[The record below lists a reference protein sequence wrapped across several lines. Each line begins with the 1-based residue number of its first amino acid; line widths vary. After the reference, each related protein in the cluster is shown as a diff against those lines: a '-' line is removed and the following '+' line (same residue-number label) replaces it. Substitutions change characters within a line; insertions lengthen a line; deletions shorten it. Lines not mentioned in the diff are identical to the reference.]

1 MTPLEES
8 VAVLLGACA
17 WPNYPSFEPHQGFAN
32 SARDLRAYLLGN
44 GVDAANLLCLFDDPR
59 QPGELL
65 RAVREFLRARATQAV
80 RNVLFYYVGH
90 GAYLRGDYVLAP
102 RCLDRDLVEPTAL
115 HVRHLAATLN
125 DCAPAKRQ
133 ILIIDACYAAGAPA
147 EFIRQGP
154 EDAARAVAEQIRE
167 HLPARDIEFGTT
179 VFCAA
184 GPRREAR
191 LPRDGT
197 HTMFSGA
204 LLAALRKGHP
214 RGRPLISLDT
224 LALLVKTEIDEAFGT
239 EGVRPEVHTPR
250 QDQGDIRVLEFFPNP
265 AAARAP
271 AETALPEPAPSA
283 DVAADLA
290 ADAAEDRL
298 RHDIEWVRRSREAGW
313 YELLELRKEIDA
325 AGDLRQTHRL
335 QRIHGPE
342 RGEIAAIPYGFRA
355 EPLFGTCFVVRVTDE
370 QGDWTLEGAELPPP
384 ATKVVG
390 SWQLNPPA
398 TADATH
404 EGLTVVT
411 QLVNSFAM
419 TPADAELRGAGAVE
433 RTSIRASYPV
443 RHLRLVVLFPRG
455 YQPAAIRVL
464 AHTTDDLDKP
474 TAEWPVDAAETA
486 RVANGFYFDRDRGLA
501 LLSVERALPESH
513 YVLSWRLPPPPAP
526 PPMGEVVRA
535 QAEVRRLLRLGP
547 DQRARLEAALAEVR
561 DAVSAEHL
569 FWAGPG
575 PAPAGLSLLAYDEA
589 ARVIRV
595 VATTLAGPARDVTF
609 PWGSGVAGW
618 VMRRR
623 HPTFVDTRD
632 SHGAGIYRI
641 VPGVPPERHLL
652 CVPLPLPTHSPR
664 RAEALANPAIP
675 CLVAALGCMDGSGN
689 LALLKQSAEPGA
701 APSDNLLGRV
711 CTALAGR
718 LLEIVARQS
727 LS

>member
-17 WPNYPSFEPHQGFAN
+17 WPNYPAFEPHQGFAN
-32 SARDLRAYLLGN
+32 SARDLRDYLLGN
-44 GVDAANLLCLFDDPR
+44 GVAEANLLCLFDDPR

-65 RAVREFLRARATQAV
+65 RAVREFLRARATEAV
-80 RNVLFYYVGH
+80 RNVLCYYVGH
-90 GAYLRGDYVLAP
+90 GTYLRGDYVLAP
-102 RCLDRDLVEPTAL
+102 HCIDRDLLEPTAL
-115 HVRHLAATLN
+115 YVRHLAATLN

-133 ILIIDACYAAGAPA
+133 VVVIDACYAAGAPA

-167 HLPARDIEFGTT
+167 HLPARDIAYGTT
-179 VFCAA
+179 IFCAA
-184 GPRREAR
+184 GPRREAK
-191 LPRDGT
+191 LPRAGT
-197 HTMFSGA
+197 HTMFTGA

-239 EGVRPEVHTPR
+239 EGVRPELHTPR
-250 QDQGDIRVLEFFPNP
+250 QDQGDIRTLEFFPNP
-265 AAARAP
+265 AAHAP
-271 AETALPEPAPSA
+271 AEAALPEPAPPA
-283 DVAADLA
+283 DP
-290 ADAAEDRL
+290 AEDWL
-298 RHDIEWVRRSREAGW
+298 RHDNEWVRRSREAGW

-325 AGDLRQTHRL
+325 AGDVRQTHL
-335 QRIHGPE
+335 LHRIHGPE
-342 RGEIAAIPYGFRA
+342 HGQISAIPYGFRA

-390 SWQLNPPA
+390 SWQLVPPA
-398 TADATH
+398 RAGAMH
-404 EGLTVVT
+404 AGLTVVT

-419 TPADAELRGAGAVE
+419 TPADAEIRGVAPIE

-443 RHLRLVVLFPRG
+443 RHLRLVVAFPRG
-455 YQPAAIRVL
+455 YQPQSIRVL
-464 AHTTDDLDKP
+464 AHTTDDLDQP

-486 RVANGFYFDRDRGLA
+486 RVANGFYFDPDRGLA
-501 LLSVERALPESH
+501 VLSVERALPENH
-513 YVLSWRLPPPPAP
+513 YVLSWHLPEPPTP
-526 PPMGEVVRA
+526 PPMGAVVRA
-535 QAEVRRLLRLGP
+535 QAQLRRLLRLDAGA
-547 DQRARLEAALAEVR
+547 QARLDAALAEVR

-569 FWAGPG
+569 FWDDPG
-575 PAPAGLSLLAYDEA
+575 PAPAALSLLAYDAEA
-589 ARVIRV
+589 RLIRV
-595 VATTLAGPARDVTF
+595 VASTLAGPARAVSF
-609 PWGSGVAGW
+609 PWGTGVAGW

-652 CVPLPLPTHSPR
+652 CVPLPLPSNSPR

-675 CLVAALGCMDGSGN
+675 CLVAALGCMDESGN

-711 CTALAGR
+711 SSALAGP
-718 LLEIVARQS
+718 LLEIVTRET